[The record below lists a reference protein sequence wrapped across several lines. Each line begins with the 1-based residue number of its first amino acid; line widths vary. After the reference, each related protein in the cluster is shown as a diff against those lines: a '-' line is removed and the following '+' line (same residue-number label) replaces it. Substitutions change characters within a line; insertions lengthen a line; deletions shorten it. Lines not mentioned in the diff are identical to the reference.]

1 MSYCLSPGCPNPE
14 NLIDAESC
22 QACGSK
28 LLLRDRYR
36 VLHALGQGGFGATY
50 LARDEVLPGQPNCV
64 IKQLR
69 PNTTAPHVMQMARE
83 LFEREAETLGRIGN
97 HPQVPRLLDY
107 FEANQEFYLVQEY
120 VSGATIQQEVK
131 RNGCFSELKVKQFLS
146 EILPVMDY
154 IHSQHVIHRD
164 IKPANLIRRSHDQK
178 LVLIDFGAVKNHV
191 QNTVNNA
198 SENTAFTSFAIGTPG
213 FAPPEQM
220 AMRPVFASDIY
231 ALGITCIYMLSGKAP
246 KDMSYDPATGELLWR
261 QYMQITDHFAAVLS
275 KMLDISVRHR
285 YQTATEVF
293 RALDLE
299 PYLDSLTNSLNTV
312 NRNHSTAN
320 GMMSSIPNSQAPLSP
335 AARTALAIKA
345 RQQSKPDPINIPL
358 SGNTRVRANS
368 AQPQALPNPGTG
380 LSSRSGDSK
389 GRTGGNSAANRSN
402 PFPRLDATELQTYYA
417 KGRRDFASHTLE
429 MLQLPRL
436 DLSGATFHQANLK
449 LVNLQGSLLVNA
461 DFGRANLSGANLRDA
476 NLFKAYLSNADLQD
490 ADLRGADLRNA
501 YLLNA
506 NLRGANLGGANLTGA
521 KVSPEQLATA
531 KTNWMTVKPSGKRGG
546 GW

>member
-22 QACGSK
+22 QACGTK

-131 RNGCFSELKVKQFLS
+131 RNGCFSELTVKQFLS
-146 EILPVMDY
+146 EILPVLDY
-154 IHSQHVIHRD
+154 VHSQQVIHRD

-191 QNTVNNA
+191 QATVNEA

-231 ALGITCIYMLSGKAP
+231 ALGVTCIYMLSGKAP
-246 KDMSYDPATGELLWR
+246 KDMSYDPLTGELLWR
-261 QYMQITDHFAAVLS
+261 QYMNISDHFAAVLT
-275 KMLDISVRHR
+275 KMLDSSVRHR
-285 YQTATEVF
+285 YQNPTDVF

-299 PYLDSLTNSLNTV
+299 PYLDSLSSSLNTV
-312 NRNHSTAN
+312 NRNHSTVSGATLPD
-320 GMMSSIPNSQAPLSP
+320 SRTPLSP
-335 AARTALAIKA
+335 AVRTALAIKA

-358 SGNTRVRANS
+358 PGNTRVRASASSQNS
-368 AQPQALPNPGTG
+368 QNLGTG

-389 GRTGGNSAANRSN
+389 GRSTNSSANRTS
-402 PFPRLDATELQTYYA
+402 PFPRLDAAELQNYYN

-436 DLSGATFHQANLK
+436 DFTGATFHQANLK
-449 LVNLQGSLLVNA
+449 RVNLQGSILVNA

-506 NLRGANLGGANLTGA
+506 NLRGANLGGANLNGA
-521 KVSPEQLATA
+521 KISPEQFAMA
-531 KTNWMTVKPSGKRGG
+531 KTNWMTIRPNGKRGG

>member
-154 IHSQHVIHRD
+154 IHSQQVIHRD

-275 KMLDISVRHR
+275 KMMDISVRHR

-320 GMMSSIPNSQAPLSP
+320 GISSIPNSQVPLSP

-345 RQQSKPDPINIPL
+345 RQQSKPDAINIPL

-368 AQPQALPNPGTG
+368 VQPQSSPNPGAG
-380 LSSRSGDSK
+380 LSARSGDSK
-389 GRTGGNSAANRSN
+389 GRTGNSAANRSN
-402 PFPRLDATELQTYYA
+402 PSPRLDATELQTYYA

-506 NLRGANLGGANLTGA
+506 NLRGANLGGANLSGA

-531 KTNWMTVKPSGKRGG
+531 KTNWMTVKPNGKRGG